1 MADFF
6 KKIADIN
13 EPYLIAEIG
22 INHNGDMNI
31 AKKLIDASNACEWNC
46 VKFQKRDPN
55 LCVPED
61 QKQISR
67 ETPWGM
73 MAYIDYKHKIEFQQK
88 EYEII
93 NTYCKEKPI
102 DWTASVW
109 DLNSLEFMMNFDV
122 PFIKIPSAQLTNHEL
137 VSELA
142 KSNKPIIIS
151 TGMSTWDMIDSVVE
165 ILEKENSE
173 YAILHCN
180 SSYPAPNKELNLNV
194 IPIMAARY
202 GCMIG
207 YSGHEYGLEP
217 AVLAVAL
224 GAKII
229 EKHITLDHYM
239 WGTDQKSSLEIHA
252 MNMLRKRLENIIE
265 ILGSTEKIITPSE
278 ELVMK
283 KLRGY

>member
-6 KKIADIN
+6 NKIADIN

-61 QKQISR
+61 QKQVPR

-93 NTYCKEKPI
+93 DIYCKEKPI
-102 DWTASVW
+102 NWTASVW

-142 KSNKPIIIS
+142 QSNKPIIIS
-151 TGMSTWDMIDSVVE
+151 TGMSTWGMIDSVVE

-180 SSYPAPNKELNLNV
+180 STYPAPDNELNLNV
-194 IPIMAARY
+194 IPIMAERY
-202 GCMIG
+202 KCIIG

-217 AVLAVAL
+217 AVLAVSL

-229 EKHITLDHYM
+229 EKHITLDHNM
-239 WGTDQKSSLEIHA
+239 WGTDQESSLEVHA
-252 MNMLRKRLENIIE
+252 MNMLRKRLEKVIE

>member
-61 QKQISR
+61 QKQVPR

-93 NTYCKEKPI
+93 DTYCKEKPI

-165 ILEKENSE
+165 ILENNIKVLHISSE
-173 YAILHCN
+173 PIFECYNQIFWPSIKTTQISKYIFAYKIIKKN
-180 SSYPAPNKELNLNV
+180 SSL
-194 IPIMAARY
+194 RF
-202 GCMIG
+202 
-207 YSGHEYGLEP
+207 
-217 AVLAVAL
+217 
-224 GAKII
+224 GAK
-229 EKHITLDHYM
+229 KNQL
-239 WGTDQKSSLEIHA
+239 
-252 MNMLRKRLENIIE
+252 
-265 ILGSTEKIITPSE
+265 
-278 ELVMK
+278 K
-283 KLRGY
+283 KYC

>member
-61 QKQISR
+61 QKQVPR

-93 NTYCKEKPI
+93 DIYCKEKPI
-102 DWTASVW
+102 DWSAS
-109 DLNSLEFMMNFDV
+109 
-122 PFIKIPSAQLTNHEL
+122 
-137 VSELA
+137 
-142 KSNKPIIIS
+142 
-151 TGMSTWDMIDSVVE
+151 
-165 ILEKENSE
+165 
-173 YAILHCN
+173 
-180 SSYPAPNKELNLNV
+180 
-194 IPIMAARY
+194 
-202 GCMIG
+202 
-207 YSGHEYGLEP
+207 
-217 AVLAVAL
+217 
-224 GAKII
+224 
-229 EKHITLDHYM
+229 
-239 WGTDQKSSLEIHA
+239 
-252 MNMLRKRLENIIE
+252 
-265 ILGSTEKIITPSE
+265 
-278 ELVMK
+278 
-283 KLRGY
+283 

>member
-1 MADFF
+1 
-6 KKIADIN
+6 
-13 EPYLIAEIG
+13 
-22 INHNGDMNI
+22 
-31 AKKLIDASNACEWNC
+31 
-46 VKFQKRDPN
+46 V
-55 LCVPED
+55 CVPDD
-61 QKQISR
+61 QKQIQR
-67 ETPWGM
+67 ETPWGT
-73 MAYIDYKHKIEFQQK
+73 MAYIDYKHKIEFHQK

-93 NTYCKEKPI
+93 DKYCKEKPI
-102 DWTASVW
+102 NWTASVW

-151 TGMSTWDMIDSVVE
+151 TGMSTWGMIDSVVE

-180 SSYPAPNKELNLNV
+180 STYPAPNKELNLNV
-194 IPIMAARY
+194 IPKMAARY
-202 GCMIG
+202 ECIIG
-207 YSGHEYGLEP
+207 YSGHEYDLEP
-217 AVLAVAL
+217 AVLAVSL

-229 EKHITLDHYM
+229 ERHITLDHNM

-252 MNMLRKRLENIIE
+252 MNMLRKRLENVIE

>member
-61 QKQISR
+61 QKQVPR

-93 NTYCKEKPI
+93 DTYCKEKPI

-180 SSYPAPNKELNLNV
+180 STYPAPNKELNLNV

-202 GCMIG
+202 ECIIG
-207 YSGHEYGLEP
+207 YSGHEYDLEP
-217 AVLAVAL
+217 AVLAVSL

-229 EKHITLDHYM
+229 ERHITLDHNM

-252 MNMLRKRLENIIE
+252 MNMLRKRLENVIE

>member
-1 MADFF
+1 MADFL
-6 KKIADIN
+6 KKITDIN

-46 VKFQKRDPN
+46 VKFQKRDPD
-55 LCVPED
+55 LCVPEN
-61 QKQISR
+61 QKQVPK

-88 EYEII
+88 EYDFI
-93 NTYCKEKPI
+93 NAYCQQKPI
-102 DWTASVW
+102 DWSASVW
-109 DLNSLEFMMNFDV
+109 DLNSLEFMMQFDI

-165 ILEKENSE
+165 ILEKENSK

-180 SSYPAPNKELNLNV
+180 STYPAPHEELNLNV

-202 GCMIG
+202 KCIIG
-207 YSGHEYGLEP
+207 YSGHEYDLEP
-217 AVLAVAL
+217 SVLAVTL
-224 GAKII
+224 GARII
-229 EKHITLDHYM
+229 ERHITLDHNL
-239 WGTDQKSSLEIHA
+239 WGTDHKASLEVHA
-252 MNMLRKRLENIIE
+252 MDMLKKRLCNINE
-265 ILGSTEKIITPSE
+265 ILGGTEKIITSSE
-278 ELVMK
+278 ESVLK
-283 KLRGY
+283 KLRGL